1 MRIILS
7 ILLIY
12 LVIPFC
18 LSAQTYTD
26 EDVQIFNHYL
36 HAMKSKKSLPT
47 ADLMVET
54 ARFFLARPYVGGTLE
69 KEPECL
75 VVNLRELDCT
85 TLVETT
91 IALVRTL
98 RDEQPSFSTFCRYL
112 QDARYRNGQIN
123 DYIDRLHYT
132 TDWIFENERKGYVKD
147 MTQAIG
153 GKPLQISL
161 SFMSTHPD
169 SYLQLKNH
177 PERNSH
183 IAEKE
188 REISGRLH
196 YYIPED
202 EINNHA
208 SEIQQGD
215 IVCFVTTVKGLDISH
230 VGIVCREGEK
240 LTFIHASS
248 FKKQVIVN
256 EESLQEYV
264 QGIKRNS
271 GIMIV
276 RSQF

>member
-1 MRIILS
+1 MRTVLS
-7 ILLIY
+7 ILLLY
-12 LVIPFC
+12 LTIPFC
-18 LSAQTYTD
+18 LSAQTYTE
-26 EDVQIFNHYL
+26 EDVLIFNRYL
-36 HAMKSKKSLPT
+36 LAMESKRSLPT

-75 VVNLRELDCT
+75 VVNFRELDCT

-91 IALVRTL
+91 AALVRTL
-98 RDEQPSFSTFCRYL
+98 RDVHPSFDSFCRHL

-123 DYIDRLHYT
+123 DYTDRLHYT

-147 MTQAIG
+147 MTHVIG
-153 GKPLQISL
+153 GKPLPISL

-169 SYLQLKNH
+169 SYQQLKNH
-177 PERNSH
+177 SERISR

-188 REISGRLH
+188 QEINGRPH
-196 YYIPED
+196 YYIPGD
-202 EINNHA
+202 EINDHA
-208 SEIQQGD
+208 SEIKSGD

-230 VGIVCREGEK
+230 VGIICREDEK

-248 FKKQVIVN
+248 SKKQVIVN
-256 EESLQEYV
+256 EESLQDYV
-264 QGIKRNS
+264 QSIKRNS

-276 RSQF
+276 RPQF